1 MDCTQ
6 ANTHFCYILH
16 NPRDQTY
23 NGYTCNPQRRI
34 RQHNSIIK
42 GGARFTSGKGPWT
55 YLAII
60 TCAYG
65 ADGAAGANGAVSAAG
80 AAGAEEA
87 FTYKRALSL
96 EWHIKYPTNKRPRP
110 RIYNGAAG
118 RLASLELAL
127 GNPKFADLTFIV
139 YVQDEYLAL
148 VPASLQARPMSELV
162 IEK

>member
-1 MDCTQ
+1 MDC
-6 ANTHFCYILH
+6 AEASTHICYILH

-34 RQHNSIIK
+34 RQHNSVIK

-60 TCAYG
+60 TCT
-65 ADGAAGANGAVSAAG
+65 D
-80 AAGAEEA
+80 EA

-96 EWHIKYPTNKRPRP
+96 EWHIKYPTNQRPRP

-127 GNPKFADLTFIV
+127 GNPKFAELTFVV
-139 YVQDEYLAL
+139 YIEDEYLAL
-148 VPASLQARPMSELV
+148 VPESLHARPMSELV
-162 IEK
+162 VEK

>member
-1 MDCTQ
+1 MDCSE
-6 ANTHFCYILH
+6 ASTHLCYILH

-34 RQHNSIIK
+34 RQHNSVIK

-60 TCAYG
+60 TCADE
-65 ADGAAGANGAVSAAG
+65 A
-80 AAGAEEA
+80 A

-148 VPASLQARPMSELV
+148 VPESVHARPMIKFTFPS
-162 IEK
+162 

>member
-1 MDCTQ
+1 MDC
-6 ANTHFCYILH
+6 AEASTHICYILH

-34 RQHNSIIK
+34 RQHNSVIK

-60 TCAYG
+60 TCA
-65 ADGAAGANGAVSAAG
+65 DGN
-80 AAGAEEA
+80 EEAA

-148 VPASLQARPMSELV
+148 VPESVHARPMSELV